1 MTNEVDIIDL
11 QRRLQQQERVIRQL
25 QEQQQHLEQSQDT
38 PTTLS
43 TDLNFI
49 YFSIRD
55 ALEAV
60 SSFDGDNIA
69 FTHFMERCEEALS
82 MIVPSQEIILVR
94 AICNK
99 LKSDAHRS
107 ILGRVFNSLQ
117 GLIEFLRSKY
127 GPREMVYE
135 AQARLAYVR
144 RETKK
149 YQLCES
155 CPRNRKAYNRRPKT
169 AIE

>member
-1 MTNEVDIIDL
+1 
-11 QRRLQQQERVIRQL
+11 
-25 QEQQQHLEQSQDT
+25 
-38 PTTLS
+38 
-43 TDLNFI
+43 
-49 YFSIRD
+49 
-55 ALEAV
+55 
-60 SSFDGDNIA
+60 
-69 FTHFMERCEEALS
+69 MEGCEEALS
-82 MIVPSQEIILVR
+82 MIVPSQEIILVL